1 MSVILY
7 KREKRYTEAVERAR
21 ELTAKYPRSYLFKLA
36 EADALVLQAAASRR
50 TDQAAAASM
59 WREAFAIFDSML
71 TSQTAHVPVQP
82 LDLIHFIYGENLL
95 TAGQAEHAAR
105 EFIAAASVSNA
116 EAQTITIAHLRSAQA
131 FDLAGRRREAL
142 AEYDIVMK
150 RPNVYHSR
158 QRAAQGLRS
167 EEHTSELQS
176 HLNLVCRLLLE
187 KKNKRPPE
195 PCHSSSARSPRV
207 RTLPP
212 T

>member
-1 MSVILY
+1 M
-7 KREKRYTEAVERAR
+7 R
-21 ELTAKYPRSYLFKLA
+21 
-36 EADALVLQAAASRR
+36 
-50 TDQAAAASM
+50 
-59 WREAFAIFDSML
+59 REAFAIFDSML

-131 FDLAGRRREAL
+131 FDLGGRRREAL

-158 QRAAQGLRS
+158 QRAAQGLRKPYR
-167 EEHTSELQS
+167 EQE
-176 HLNLVCRLLLE
+176 
-187 KKNKRPPE
+187 
-195 PCHSSSARSPRV
+195 SSDSDLTPGKPIRV
-207 RTLPP
+207 G
-212 T
+212 